1 MYGLSNQPRNL
12 GTFEFSMKIREDFNA
27 LFGVNPDLVSS
38 APGRVNLIGEHID
51 YSDGFVLPFAIQART
66 FSAIRLRSDDR
77 IRVSSN
83 QHKREIFESSTEKLK
98 PLTGPVWTRYI
109 LGVLWSLD
117 IKAGLDILVDSEVP
131 SGAGLSSSAA
141 LECSVAVAVNQHLQL
156 GKSLS
161 ELARATQRAENE
173 YVGVPCG
180 IMDQSI
186 SLMGRSGHALLLDC
200 RDLSTRQIKV
210 DFESNGLKLLIVDT
224 RAHHA
229 LVDGGYAQRRAQCEA
244 VAKELGVKALRDLS
258 LGELEGARNRLPEIN
273 YIRARHA
280 VTEISR
286 VLEAV
291 KHLEADQFA
300 SFGSLLTKSHQSLR
314 DDYNVSCPELDLAV
328 DTALEL
334 GALGARMV
342 GGGFGGSAIALI
354 RDEDSA
360 RVAREIEQ
368 AFSKSGFGSP
378 RFFDSLPGDG
388 ARVESSN

>member
-1 MYGLSNQPRNL
+1 MR
-12 GTFEFSMKIREDFNA
+12 IREDFA
-27 LFGVNPDLVSS
+27 AQFGVNPDLVAS

-66 FSAIRLRSDDR
+66 YCAIRVRSDNR
-77 IRVSSN
+77 IRVASK
-83 QHKREIFESSTEKLK
+83 QHKREVFESSVADLK

-109 LGVLWSLD
+109 LGVIWSLE
-117 IKAGLDILVDSEVP
+117 INTGLDILIDSEVP

-141 LECSVAVAVNQHLQL
+141 LECSVASALNHQLQL
-156 GKSLS
+156 GKSLTD
-161 ELARATQRAENE
+161 LARITQRAENE

-186 SLMGRSGHALLLDC
+186 SLMGKAGHALLLDC
-200 RDLSTRQIKV
+200 RDISTRQIKV

-229 LVDGGYAQRRAQCEA
+229 LVDGGYAERRAQCES
-244 VAKELGVKALRDLS
+244 VAKELKVRALRDLS
-258 LGELEGARNRLPEIN
+258 LDELEQARHRLPELH
-273 YIRARHA
+273 YKRARHA
-280 VTEISR
+280 VTEIER

-291 KHLEADQFA
+291 KLLESDEFIKFGELLAD
-300 SFGSLLTKSHQSLR
+300 SHESLR

-328 DTALEL
+328 DTAMHL

-354 RDEDSA
+354 KESDA
-360 RVAREIEQ
+360 AKVALEIER
-368 AFSKSGFGSP
+368 AFSKRGFGSP
-378 RFFDSLPGDG
+378 RFFDSLPGEG
-388 ARVESSN
+388 ARIESF

>member
-1 MYGLSNQPRNL
+1 MN
-12 GTFEFSMKIREDFNA
+12 IREDFA
-27 LFGVNPDLVSS
+27 KLFGLNPDLVSS

-66 FSAIRLRSDDR
+66 YCALRIRSDER
-77 IRVSSN
+77 IRVATN
-83 QHKREIFESSTEKLK
+83 QHKRDIFESSISELK
-98 PLTGPVWTRYI
+98 TQTGPVWSRYI
-109 LGVLWSLD
+109 LGVLWALG
-117 IKAGLDILVDSEVP
+117 IKVGVEILVDSEVP

-141 LECSVAVAVNQHLQL
+141 LECSVAIALNHHLEL
-156 GKSLS
+156 GRSLT
-161 ELARATQRAENE
+161 ELARITQRAENE

-186 SLMGRSGHALLLDC
+186 SLMGRAGHALQLDC

-210 DFESNGLKLLIVDT
+210 DFESHDLKLLIVDT

-229 LVDGGYAQRRAQCEA
+229 LVDGGYAERRAQCEA
-244 VAKELGVKALRDLS
+244 VAKALGVRAMRDLS
-258 LGELEGARNRLPEIN
+258 LGELEAARTRLPDVN
-273 YIRARHA
+273 YKRARHA

-291 KHLEADQFA
+291 KVLEADDF
-300 SFGSLLTKSHQSLR
+300 SNFGDLLTKSHQSLR

-328 DTALEL
+328 DTALNL

-354 RDEDSA
+354 RSDDA
-360 RVAREIEQ
+360 AKVALGIEQ
-368 AFSKSGFGSP
+368 AFEKRGFSSP

-388 ARVESSN
+388 ARVESY

>member
-1 MYGLSNQPRNL
+1 MN
-12 GTFEFSMKIREDFNA
+12 IREDFA
-27 LFGVNPDLVSS
+27 KLFGLNPDLVSS

-66 FSAIRLRSDDR
+66 YCALRIRSDER
-77 IRVSSN
+77 IRVATN
-83 QHKREIFESSTEKLK
+83 QHKRDIFESSISELK
-98 PLTGPVWTRYI
+98 PQTGPVWSRYI
-109 LGVLWSLD
+109 LGVLWALG
-117 IKAGLDILVDSEVP
+117 IKVGVEILVDSEVP

-141 LECSVAVAVNQHLQL
+141 LECSVAIALNHHLEL
-156 GKSLS
+156 GRSLT
-161 ELARATQRAENE
+161 ELARITQRAENE

-186 SLMGRSGHALLLDC
+186 SLMGRAGHALLLDC

-210 DFESNGLKLLIVDT
+210 DFESHDLKLLIVDT

-229 LVDGGYAQRRAQCEA
+229 LVDGGYAERRAQCES
-244 VAKELGVKALRDLS
+244 VAKALGVRAMRDLS
-258 LGELEGARNRLPEIN
+258 LGELEAARTRLPDVN
-273 YIRARHA
+273 YKRARHA

-291 KHLEADQFA
+291 KVLEADDF
-300 SFGSLLTKSHQSLR
+300 SNFGDLLTKSHQSLR

-328 DTALEL
+328 DTALNL

-354 RDEDSA
+354 RSDDA
-360 RVAREIEQ
+360 AKVALGIEQ
-368 AFSKSGFGSP
+368 ALEKRGFSSP

-388 ARVESSN
+388 ARVESY

>member
-1 MYGLSNQPRNL
+1 MN
-12 GTFEFSMKIREDFNA
+12 IREDFA
-27 LFGVNPDLVSS
+27 KLFGLNPDLVSS

-66 FSAIRLRSDDR
+66 YCALRIRSDER
-77 IRVSSN
+77 IRVATN
-83 QHKREIFESSTEKLK
+83 QHKRDIFESSISELK
-98 PLTGPVWTRYI
+98 TQTGPVWSRYI
-109 LGVLWSLD
+109 LGVLWALE
-117 IKAGLDILVDSEVP
+117 IKVGVEILVDSEVP

-141 LECSVAVAVNQHLQL
+141 LECSVAIAINHHLEL
-156 GKSLS
+156 GRSLT
-161 ELARATQRAENE
+161 ELARITQRAENE

-186 SLMGRSGHALLLDC
+186 SLMGRAGHALLLDC

-210 DFESNGLKLLIVDT
+210 DFESHDLKLLIVDT

-229 LVDGGYAQRRAQCEA
+229 LADGGYAERRAQCES
-244 VAKELGVKALRDLS
+244 VAKALGVRAMRDLS
-258 LGELEGARNRLPEIN
+258 LGELEAARTRLPDVN
-273 YIRARHA
+273 YKRARHA

-291 KHLEADQFA
+291 KVLEADDF
-300 SFGSLLTKSHQSLR
+300 SNFGDLLTKSHQSLR

-328 DTALEL
+328 DTALNL

-354 RDEDSA
+354 RSDDA
-360 RVAREIEQ
+360 AKVALGIEQ
-368 AFSKSGFGSP
+368 ALEKRGFSSP

-388 ARVESSN
+388 ARVESY

>member
-1 MYGLSNQPRNL
+1 MN
-12 GTFEFSMKIREDFNA
+12 IREDFA
-27 LFGVNPDLVSS
+27 KLFGLNPDLVSS

-66 FSAIRLRSDDR
+66 YCALRIRSDER
-77 IRVSSN
+77 IRVATN
-83 QHKREIFESSTEKLK
+83 QHKRDIFESSISELK
-98 PLTGPVWTRYI
+98 PQTGPVWSRYI
-109 LGVLWSLD
+109 LGVLWALG
-117 IKAGLDILVDSEVP
+117 IKVGVEILVDSEVP

-141 LECSVAVAVNQHLQL
+141 LECSVAIALNHHLEL
-156 GKSLS
+156 GRSLT
-161 ELARATQRAENE
+161 ELARITQRAENE

-186 SLMGRSGHALLLDC
+186 SLMGRAGHALLLDC

-210 DFESNGLKLLIVDT
+210 DFESHDLKLLIVDT

-229 LVDGGYAQRRAQCEA
+229 LVDGGYAERRAQCES
-244 VAKELGVKALRDLS
+244 VAKALGVRAMRDLS
-258 LGELEGARNRLPEIN
+258 LGELEAARTRLPDVN
-273 YIRARHA
+273 YKRARHA

-291 KHLEADQFA
+291 KVLEADDF
-300 SFGSLLTKSHQSLR
+300 SNFGDLLTKSHQSLR

-328 DTALEL
+328 DTALSL

-354 RDEDSA
+354 RSDDA
-360 RVAREIEQ
+360 AKVALGIEQ
-368 AFSKSGFGSP
+368 AFEKRGFSSP

-388 ARVESSN
+388 ARVESY

>member
-1 MYGLSNQPRNL
+1 MN
-12 GTFEFSMKIREDFNA
+12 IREDFA
-27 LFGVNPDLVSS
+27 KLFGLNPDLVSS

-51 YSDGFVLPFAIQART
+51 YSDGFVLPFAIKART
-66 FSAIRLRSDDR
+66 YCALRIRSDER
-77 IRVSSN
+77 IRVATN
-83 QHKREIFESSTEKLK
+83 QHKRDIFESSISELK
-98 PLTGPVWTRYI
+98 TQTGPVWSRYI
-109 LGVLWSLD
+109 LGVLWALGV
-117 IKAGLDILVDSEVP
+117 KVGVEILVDSEVP

-141 LECSVAVAVNQHLQL
+141 LECSVAIALNHHLEL
-156 GKSLS
+156 GRSLT
-161 ELARATQRAENE
+161 ELARITQRAENE

-186 SLMGRSGHALLLDC
+186 SLMGRAGHALLLDC

-210 DFESNGLKLLIVDT
+210 DFESHDLKLLIVDT

-229 LVDGGYAQRRAQCEA
+229 LVDGGYAERRAQCES
-244 VAKELGVKALRDLS
+244 VAKALGVRAMRDLS
-258 LGELEGARNRLPEIN
+258 LGELEAARTRLPDVN
-273 YIRARHA
+273 YKRARHA

-291 KHLEADQFA
+291 KVLEADDF
-300 SFGSLLTKSHQSLR
+300 SNFGDLLTKSHQSLR

-328 DTALEL
+328 DTALNL

-354 RDEDSA
+354 RSDDA
-360 RVAREIEQ
+360 AKVALGIEQ
-368 AFSKSGFGSP
+368 AFEKRGFSSP

-388 ARVESSN
+388 ARVESY

>member
-1 MYGLSNQPRNL
+1 
-12 GTFEFSMKIREDFNA
+12 MKIREDFTA
-27 LFGVNPDLVSS
+27 LFGVTPDLLAS

-66 FSAIRLRSDDR
+66 YCAIRVREDER
-77 IRVSSN
+77 IRVASI
-83 QHKREIFESSTEKLK
+83 QHRKEIYESSVDALK
-98 PLTGPVWTRYI
+98 PMTGPIWTRYI
-109 LGVLWSLD
+109 LGVLWALEVQV
-117 IKAGLDILVDSEVP
+117 GLDILVDSEVP

-141 LECSVAVAVNQHLQL
+141 LECSVATAINHKFDL
-156 GKSLS
+156 GKSLTD
-161 ELARATQRAENE
+161 LARITQRAENE

-186 SLMGRSGHALLLDC
+186 SLMGKTGHALLLDC
-200 RDLSTRQIKV
+200 RDLSTRQVKV

-229 LVDGGYAQRRAQCEA
+229 LVDGGYAERRAQCES
-244 VAKELGVKALRDLS
+244 VSSELGVKALRDLT
-258 LGELEGARNRLPEIN
+258 LGQLESARNRLPEVN
-273 YIRARHA
+273 FQRARHG
-280 VTEISR
+280 VSEIAR

-291 KHLEADQFA
+291 KLLEADQFTE
-300 SFGSLLTKSHQSLR
+300 FGQLLNESHSSLR

-328 DTALEL
+328 ETAQRL

-354 RDEDSA
+354 REEDAA
-360 RVAREIEQ
+360 RVALEIER
-368 AFSKSGFGSP
+368 AFSERSFAAP

-388 ARVESSN
+388 ARVENV

>member
-1 MYGLSNQPRNL
+1 MR
-12 GTFEFSMKIREDFNA
+12 IREDFA
-27 LFGVNPDLVSS
+27 AQFGVNPDLVAS

-66 FSAIRLRSDDR
+66 YCAIRVRSDDR
-77 IRVSSN
+77 IRVASN
-83 QHKREIFESSTEKLK
+83 QHKREIFESSVADLK

-109 LGVLWSLD
+109 LGVLWSLE
-117 IKAGLDILVDSEVP
+117 IKSGLDIFIDSEVP

-141 LECSVAVAVNQHLQL
+141 LECSVASALNHQL
-156 GKSLS
+156 RLDKSLTD
-161 ELARATQRAENE
+161 LARATQRAENE

-186 SLMGRSGHALLLDC
+186 SLMGKAGHALLLDC

-224 RAHHA
+224 RAHHS
-229 LVDGGYAQRRAQCEA
+229 LVDGGYAERRAQCEA
-244 VAKELGVKALRDLS
+244 VAKELKVRALRDLS
-258 LGELEGARNRLPEIN
+258 LSELEQARHKLPELH
-273 YIRARHA
+273 YQRARHA
-280 VTEISR
+280 VTEIDR
-286 VLEAV
+286 VLQAV
-291 KHLEADQFA
+291 KLLENDEFIK
-300 SFGSLLTKSHQSLR
+300 FGELLTKSHESLR

-328 DTALEL
+328 DTAMQL

-354 RDEDSA
+354 KDGDA
-360 RVAREIEQ
+360 AKVAVEIER

-378 RFFDSLPGDG
+378 RFFDSLPGEG
-388 ARVESSN
+388 ARIENF

>member
-1 MYGLSNQPRNL
+1 MFGPSNQLNNF
-12 GTFEFSMKIREDFNA
+12 GMFESKMNIREDFSRF
-27 LFGVNPDLVSS
+27 FGVNPDLVAS

-66 FSAIRLRSDDR
+66 YCALRVRSDDR

-83 QHKREIFESSTEKLK
+83 QHKREVFESSISELK

-109 LGVLWSLD
+109 LGVIWSLEV
-117 IKAGLDILVDSEVP
+117 KQGMDILINSEVP

-141 LECSVAVAVNQHLQL
+141 LECSVAIALNHHLQL
-156 GKSLS
+156 GKSLT
-161 ELARATQRAENE
+161 ELARATQQAENQ

-186 SLMGRSGHALLLDC
+186 SLMGKAGHALLLDC
-200 RDLSTRQIKV
+200 RDLTTRQIKV
-210 DFESNGLKLLIVDT
+210 DFESNGLKLLIIDT

-229 LVDGGYAQRRAQCEA
+229 LVDGGYAERRSQCEA
-244 VAKELGVKALRDLS
+244 VARELGVKALRDLS
-258 LGELEGARNRLPEIN
+258 IGELEQARHKLPEVN
-273 YIRARHA
+273 YKRARHA
-280 VTEISR
+280 VTEVNR

-291 KHLEADQFA
+291 KLLENDGFID
-300 SFGSLLTKSHQSLR
+300 FGALLTQSHKSLR
-314 DDYNVSCPELDLAV
+314 DDYSVSCPELDLAV
-328 DTALEL
+328 ETALDL

-354 RDEDSA
+354 KDEDSA
-360 RVAREIEQ
+360 RVAVAIER
-368 AFSKSGFGSP
+368 AFSKGGFETP

-388 ARVESSN
+388 ARVESS

>member
-1 MYGLSNQPRNL
+1 MN
-12 GTFEFSMKIREDFNA
+12 IREDFA
-27 LFGVNPDLVSS
+27 KLFGLNPDLVSS

-66 FSAIRLRSDDR
+66 YCALRIRSDER
-77 IRVSSN
+77 IRVATN
-83 QHKREIFESSTEKLK
+83 QHKRDIFESSISELK
-98 PLTGPVWTRYI
+98 PQTGPVWSRYI
-109 LGVLWSLD
+109 LGVLWALG
-117 IKAGLDILVDSEVP
+117 IKVGVEILVDSEVP

-141 LECSVAVAVNQHLQL
+141 LECSVAIALNHHHEL
-156 GKSLS
+156 GRSLT
-161 ELARATQRAENE
+161 ELARITQRAENE

-186 SLMGRSGHALLLDC
+186 SLMGRAGHALLLDC

-210 DFESNGLKLLIVDT
+210 DFESHDLKLLIVDT

-229 LVDGGYAQRRAQCEA
+229 LVDGGYAERRAQCES
-244 VAKELGVKALRDLS
+244 VAKALGVRAMRDLS
-258 LGELEGARNRLPEIN
+258 LGELEAARTRLPDVN
-273 YIRARHA
+273 YKRARHA

-291 KHLEADQFA
+291 KVLEADDF
-300 SFGSLLTKSHQSLR
+300 SNFGDLLTKSHQSLR

-328 DTALEL
+328 DTALNL

-354 RDEDSA
+354 RSDDA
-360 RVAREIEQ
+360 AKVALGIEQ
-368 AFSKSGFGSP
+368 AFEKRGFSSP

-388 ARVESSN
+388 ARVESY